1 MTPETELA
9 KARRAVAEMAGQLEE
24 ARQATAR
31 LAAIVEWSD
40 DAMFSMSPD
49 AIIQT
54 WNPGAERLL
63 GYTAAEITGR
73 HARTFLIPRHVEHL
87 PGFLERLVTG
97 EVSPAHDVPIVRK
110 NGLLV
115 DVAFTCSV
123 IWDPDGTVT
132 GFSVVLRD
140 NTARLAAEAEI
151 AAARAEREVAAERD
165 RMARDLHD
173 RVIQRVFAAGLAL
186 QTAARLASN
195 PQATARIEAVVQDLD
210 TTIDELR
217 ETIFALRHGQ
227 REDAGLR
234 HSILAI
240 VEETAAA
247 LGFSPEVTFQGPV
260 NKVSED
266 IAGQVLAVCR
276 EALANI
282 ARHAGASAATVTF
295 SVDEDV
301 LLRVRDNG
309 RGISA
314 AGGTGGLANMRQRAE
329 MRGGT
334 FRIASQPDG
343 GTSVEWRVP
352 F

>member
-9 KARRAVAEMAGQLEE
+9 EARRAVAEMAGQLEE
-24 ARQATAR
+24 ARQAAAR

-49 AIIQT
+49 AVIQT

-73 HARTFLIPRHVEHL
+73 HARTFLFRRHAEHL
-87 PGFLERLVTG
+87 AGFLERMAAG
-97 EVSPAHDVPIVRK
+97 EASPARDVPCVRK
-110 NGLLV
+110 DGSVV

-123 IWDPDGTVT
+123 IRDPDGTVT

-140 NTARLAAEAEI
+140 ITARLAAEAEI

-186 QTAARLASN
+186 QAAASLARN
-195 PQATARIEAVVQDLD
+195 PQATARIEAVVHDLD

-217 ETIFALRHGQ
+217 ETIFTLRRRQ
-227 REDAGLR
+227 RADAGLR
-234 HSILAI
+234 YSILAI
-240 VEETAAA
+240 VEQTAAA

-260 NKVSED
+260 NKV
-266 IAGQVLAVCR
+266 
-276 EALANI
+276 
-282 ARHAGASAATVTF
+282 T
-295 SVDEDV
+295 
-301 LLRVRDNG
+301 
-309 RGISA
+309 
-314 AGGTGGLANMRQRAE
+314 
-329 MRGGT
+329 
-334 FRIASQPDG
+334 
-343 GTSVEWRVP
+343 
-352 F
+352 